1 VTNSFVM
8 ATPKIHEDQK
18 IIDGLLHNSP
28 LVIKSIYDRY
38 APKVV
43 NFIKQNSGNE
53 SDAQDIIQE
62 VLIMIYN
69 QAKFKNLKLTCP
81 FDAYFFLLCKRK
93 WFNELKKSSLKEV
106 TISEEIVSTDE
117 STSKHAFETELEEEQ
132 QHLFDLMF
140 ERLGNACKEL
150 LKMTFKISSMEKVA
164 ENLGVSYAYARK
176 KKSLCIGE
184 LTKMIQT
191 SKEFKQ
197 LK

>member
-1 VTNSFVM
+1 MTNSLVM

-184 LTKMIQT
+184 LTTMIQT